1 MAYLWLF
8 MSTEKSRLIARKY
21 RKTIRFGDAS
31 GVPFHILVTATAII
45 STTTMRARPTL
56 GDGWYLPNEEQMTAL
71 LQQFRF
77 WDIGGSLG
85 QVGLQYPVGDQT
97 LYMPYCGKIVNDADQ
112 LCGKEGFYWIKQA
125 NNSESKYIWLH
136 DGSFSVESGDRS
148 DRMTV
153 RPIHDL
159 HEI

>member
-1 MAYLWLF
+1 MA
-8 MSTEKSRLIARKY
+8 IHVY
-21 RKTIRFGDAS
+21 RKIAANCPQIQKNNTIWGRKWRPLSYLGPCYGNYFNYDDACS
-31 GVPFHILVTATAII
+31 AD
-45 STTTMRARPTL
+45 L
-56 GDGWYLPNEEQMTAL
+56 GDGWYMPNEEQMTAL
-71 LQQFRF
+71 LQQFRV
-77 WDIGGSLG
+77 WDIGGSRG
-85 QVGLQYPVGDQT
+85 QVGLQYPVGNQT

-136 DGSFSVESGDRS
+136 DGGFSVESGDRS
-148 DRMTV
+148 DRMTI